1 MSFSL
6 GINPWLL
13 AASLLAAGGAAAWFY
28 RRTTPALPRGKRIA
42 LGALR
47 FGALF
52 FILLLLLDPVLR
64 LVRQDEREP
73 VVVVLLDDSASL
85 RLASAS
91 DTSLAGAQARIRD
104 LLRHAPSAAQ
114 GAEVRYVRFGADIEG
129 TSFARF
135 DADSLGLAA
144 FRTNIAQ
151 ALVSVEERWRDD
163 NLRAVVL
170 VSDGQ
175 YNTGRNPL
183 YVSERYPA
191 PVFTAIAGDT
201 LQRQD
206 VRIQRVLTNEVA
218 YAGAELPVEVGIR
231 AEGLGGRR
239 ITVSLAENGQIVA
252 SRALEIPPGNTEIV
266 AELSVTPESEG
277 LRRYV
282 VAVTELPEEATHR
295 NNRESL
301 VVRVLSS
308 RRRLLFVAAAP
319 GPDVAAVRRVLARN
333 QAFEIVPFVQKSEG
347 AFYEGAFPASLT
359 DFDAIVL
366 AGYPGRA
373 ADAAIVQ
380 RIDEAA
386 REGVPLLFLLAAGGS
401 IARSGLLSDAALPV
415 QAVRVREDFTEAALR
430 ATPSGNRH
438 PILRIP
444 GVDPD
449 AWRALPPLEYSRTQW
464 APAPDAEVLATASV
478 RGVDLPEPLLV
489 VRRRARHRSA
499 ALLAAGTWRWQNLPE
514 DLAAYESVSETFFA
528 NIIQWL
534 TALEDD
540 RPVRVQPVRDVFGGG
555 EAVQFSGQAYDES
568 FNPAPDATI
577 EIKLVSPD
585 GAEFP
590 YLMRGVGNGRYALDA
605 GPLPEGT
612 YAWTAT
618 AYRGEEMLGAD
629 RGAFAVGSLTLEY
642 RQPGA
647 DAALMRQ
654 IARRSGGAALDPSR
668 PEAFTEALSAS
679 LEGAARTVSSA
690 TEEDLRTHFSF
701 LLLVVALLGAEWFFR
716 KRSGMV

>member
-6 GINPWLL
+6 GMNPWLF
-13 AASLLAAGGAAAWFY
+13 AASLLAAGAAAVWFY
-28 RRTTPALPRGKRIA
+28 RRTTPALSPGMRVA

-52 FILLLLLDPVLR
+52 IILLLLLDPVLR
-64 LVRQDEREP
+64 RALQDEKEP
-73 VVVVLLDDSASL
+73 VVAVLLDDSASL

-91 DTSLAGAQARIRD
+91 DTSLAGAQARVRD

-114 GAEVRYVRFGADIEG
+114 GAEVRYVRFGADIE
-129 TSFARF
+129 TASFARF
-135 DADSLGLAA
+135 DPDSLGLTA

-151 ALVSVEERWRDD
+151 ALVSAEERWRDD
-163 NLRAVVL
+163 NLRAVLL
-170 VSDGQ
+170 VSDGR

-201 LQRQD
+201 LRRQD

-239 ITVSLAENGQIVA
+239 VTVSLAENGQTVA

-266 AELSVTPESEG
+266 AELFVTPESEG
-277 LRRYV
+277 LRRYA
-282 VAVTELPEEATHR
+282 VAVTELPEEVTHQ

-301 VVRVLSS
+301 TVRILSS
-308 RRRLLFVAAAP
+308 KRRILFVAAAP
-319 GPDVAAVRRVLARN
+319 GPDAAAIRRLLSRN
-333 QAFEIVPFVQKSEG
+333 EAFEVTTFVQKSEG
-347 AFYEGAFPASLT
+347 VFYEGAFPASLA
-359 DFDAIVL
+359 DFDAIAL
-366 AGYPGRA
+366 IGYPGRV
-373 ADAAIVQ
+373 ADETIVQ

-386 REGVPLLFLLAAGGS
+386 REGVPLLFLLASGGS
-401 IARSGLLSDAALPV
+401 IARLSLLSDEALPV
-415 QAVRVREDFTEAALR
+415 QAVRVREDFTEATLR
-430 ATPSGNRH
+430 TTPSGNRH
-438 PILRIP
+438 PILHIP
-444 GVDPD
+444 GADPD

-464 APAPDAEVLATASV
+464 APAPDAQVLATASV

-489 VRRRARHRSA
+489 VRRRTRHRSA
-499 ALLAAGTWRWQNLPE
+499 ALLGAGTWRWQNLPE
-514 DLAAYESVSETFFA
+514 DLAAYESLSETFFA

-540 RPVRVQPVRDVFGGG
+540 RPVRIQPVRDVFGGG

-568 FNPAPDATI
+568 FNPALDASI

-590 YLMRGVGNGRYALDA
+590 YLMRGIGNGRYALDA

-618 AYRGEEMLGAD
+618 AYRGEDILGSD
-629 RGAFAVGSLTLEY
+629 QGAFAVGSLTLEY
-642 RQPGA
+642 REPGA

-654 IARRSGGAALDPSR
+654 IAQRSGGVTLDPNR
-668 PEAFTEALSAS
+668 PEAFREALSAS
-679 LEGAARTVSSA
+679 LEGAVDTVSRT

-701 LLLVVALLGAEWFFR
+701 LLLVVALLATEWFFR